1 MIERILNWF
10 RTAKPQPSLHDAAVQ
25 IGCHYEEVAE
35 MVEAVDEGGI
45 DAEAIAD
52 LAEHYKRLHTDI
64 YAQELAEL
72 TPRNH
77 KDLLDALCDQVF
89 TAVGVAHMMGYDI
102 EGRSKRCAAA
112 MNRSLRTTARCL
124 MRTAKLPRGG
134 TTSRPI

>member
-77 KDLLDALCDQVF
+77 EDLLDALCDQVF
-89 TAVGVAHMMGYDI
+89 TAIGVGLHDG
-102 EGRSKRCAAA
+102 
-112 MNRSLRTTARCL
+112 LRH
-124 MRTAKLPRGG
+124 RGG
-134 TTSRPI
+134 ARRGVLQQRIEV